1 MDDKRLS
8 TSDTGC
14 GTPNTGLG
22 TPNPGLGASSAGL
35 GTSDSGLG
43 ASYTGLGASGTGL
56 DAPGTGQYPE
66 DRPDTTSASRVGPI
80 ARTGAGLLAVLVVV
94 VVILGIQGG
103 LPRWVSGSGDALDIP
118 PPPPPLNPVLVAKTV
133 EPELVNITVTI
144 EPSGLGAAGSGIV
157 LTGGGQVLTSHHVVK
172 GADVITVGDI
182 GTGAQ
187 FPATVLGYDSAADI
201 ALLSLTAAAGLPTA
215 RIGDS
220 SALRPGD
227 EIMAIGNAGG
237 TGQPTATPGTVTSLN
252 TAIVARDAADL
263 STKTLTGMLEVRA
276 PVQAG
281 QSGGALADRS
291 GDVVGVVTAASGELS
306 RTLGDA
312 SGYAVPINTAMDIVR
327 QIRSGTSTDAVHIGP
342 TATLGVLTS
351 DASTGGARI
360 DVSVYGMPAF
370 AAGLLAGEVITA
382 VDGRPISSTQSL
394 KAALN
399 IRKPD
404 DMITLSLSDPDGS
417 KRQVAVV
424 LASGPP
430 N

>member
-1 MDDKRLS
+1 MDDRRLG
-8 TSDTGC
+8 TSDTGF
-14 GTPNTGLG
+14 
-22 TPNPGLGASSAGL
+22 S
-35 GTSDSGLG
+35 
-43 ASYTGLGASGTGL
+43 ASGTGPSTS
-56 DAPGTGQYPE
+56 DAGFGSSRT
-66 DRPDTTSASRVGPI
+66 RPDALGAGRHPDGQPDGASGGVGPI
-80 ARTGAGLLAVLVVV
+80 ARTGAGVLAVLVAV
-94 VVILGIQGG
+94 VVILAFQGG
-103 LPRWVSGSGDALDIP
+103 LPRWASGPSEAPDQP

-187 FPATVLGYDSAADI
+187 YPATVLGYDSTADI
-201 ALLSLTAAAGLPTA
+201 ALLSLTGAAGLPVA

-237 TGQPTATPGTVTSLN
+237 TGQPTAAPGTLTALN
-252 TAIVARDAADL
+252 TSIVARDAADL
-263 STKTLTGMLEVRA
+263 SSKTLTGMLEVRA

-291 GDVVGVVTAASGELS
+291 GAVVGVVTAASGELS
-306 RTLGDA
+306 RAVGEA
-312 SGYAVPINTAMDIVR
+312 SGYAVPIDTAMGIVR
-327 QIRSGTSTDAVHIGP
+327 QIRSGAPTDAVHIGP

-360 DVSVYGMPAF
+360 DVSVYGMPAS

-382 VDGRPISSTQSL
+382 VDGRPISSAQSL
-394 KAALN
+394 KTALN
-399 IRKPD
+399 VRKPED
-404 DMITLSLSDPDGS
+404 TITLNLSDPDGS
-417 KRQVAVV
+417 RRRVAVV